1 MHEPLD
7 LPAWLPPLRSAL
19 RRLGPRPAHWL
30 FCAFITLV
38 CVALSQL
45 VVSLLG
51 RGDRPTAALVAALCG
66 LSLAAVFSACVL
78 ALLAHL
84 DRALRFTARYAT
96 RDSLTGLCNR
106 RQFLSLVEREW
117 SLARRYQTPCAL
129 VLIDIDHFKRIN
141 EAFGH
146 ACGDMLLRQVAEVSG
161 ETLRQADVLCRYGGE
176 EFMLFLPHTDPLGA
190 LDVAER
196 IRERVLAM
204 DFAWNAHPVPVS
216 VSIGVAVL
224 KSGHVGLDD
233 LLNEA
238 DEALHLAKA
247 EGRNCVRAGPG
258 LLPGTFSALQA

>member
-1 MHEPLD
+1 MPDRLD
-7 LPAWLPPLRSAL
+7 LPAWLPPLRAAL
-19 RRLGPRPAHWL
+19 QRLGPRPASWL
-30 FCAFITLV
+30 FCAFVTLV

-45 VVSLLG
+45 LVSLMG
-51 RGDRPTAALVAALCG
+51 RGDRPTAALVAAVCG
-66 LSLAAVFSACVL
+66 FTLAALLSHCVL

-129 VLIDIDHFKRIN
+129 VLIDIDHFKHIN

-161 ETLRQADVLCRYGGE
+161 ETLRQADVLARYGGE
-176 EFMLFLPHTDPLGA
+176 EFMIFLPHTDPLGA

-196 IRERVLAM
+196 IRERVQAL
-204 DFAWNAHPVPVS
+204 DFGWNAQPVPVS

-224 KSGHVGLDD
+224 KVQHSSFDD
-233 LLNEA
+233 LLNDA

-247 EGRNCVRAGPG
+247 EGRNCVRAAPG
-258 LLPGTFSALQA
+258 LLPGNFSALRA